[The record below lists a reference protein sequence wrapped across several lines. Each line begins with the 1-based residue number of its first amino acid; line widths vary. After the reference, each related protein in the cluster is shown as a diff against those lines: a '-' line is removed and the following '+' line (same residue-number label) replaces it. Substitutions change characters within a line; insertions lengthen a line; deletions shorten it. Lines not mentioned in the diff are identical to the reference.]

1 MKIQFKDAMSADR
14 RHLEDLL
21 VRNGHFAT
29 SSVPSLSTLQNQF
42 ASRKQSNQ
50 ERLTQLLRESH
61 PELKE
66 TEIKELMRKY
76 Q

>member
-1 MKIQFKDAMSADR
+1 MKIQMKDVMSTDR

-21 VRNGHFAT
+21 VRNGRFAS

-42 ASRKQSNQ
+42 AARKQSNQ

-66 TEIKELMRKY
+66 AEIQELIQKY
-76 Q
+76 E

>member
-1 MKIQFKDAMSADR
+1 MKIQFKDAMSTDR

-21 VRNGHFAT
+21 VKNGRFAT
-29 SSVPSLSTLQNQF
+29 SSVPSLSTLQSQF

-66 TEIKELMRKY
+66 TEIQDLLQKY
-76 Q
+76 R